1 MTNGLRI
8 MQKFLR
14 EHPGLVPEDVVR
26 TAWAHTFVTRGN
38 SSFRVDRRWHDALS
52 DYALA
57 LRDQPGFWPAWKSII
72 KLALWRP

>member
-1 MTNGLRI
+1 MTNGIRI
-8 MQKFLR
+8 MQEFLR

-38 SSFRVDRRWHDALS
+38 SSFRVDRRWHDALA

-57 LRDQPGFWPAWKSII
+57 LRD
-72 KLALWRP
+72 